1 VADEHDWTGQGPQEF
16 GEVGRVAS
24 EIAKRVG
31 EPDGGKPAVAQ
42 GANLGVEAGRVG
54 RRTQARSANNA
65 AVASTGAGRPD
76 EDTPARP
83 GRILGNL
90 HRDRRLAGRVTRFP
104 SQIGRRRHETWHCD
118 GFDVRL
124 RTTLL

>member
-1 VADEHDWTGQGPQEF
+1 MTDEHDRTGQAPQEF

-54 RRTQARSANNA
+54 PGTVDQDNRRVSPAIVITGSSWDGSTDSATVRACWRAQA
-65 AVASTGAGRPD
+65 
-76 EDTPARP
+76 TPGWQEPEPPSLLAR
-83 GRILGNL
+83 
-90 HRDRRLAGRVTRFP
+90 
-104 SQIGRRRHETWHCD
+104 
-118 GFDVRL
+118 
-124 RTTLL
+124 